1 MDNFKTIKFTDGDFS
16 LDVRVSVEDGTIWL
30 SANEIAKLFDVSI
43 ATARRVIKSTYNL
56 IESDVILSS
65 EKKSKNDFI
74 LRLSHKTRPITLYG
88 NSFIIEIEKELKG
101 KHFRTFENFII
112 KNQRY
117 KESDN
122 NSENNNIIIFDNGT
136 IKLDVSVSPKEET
149 VWLTQVQISLLFET
163 TVSNIS
169 MHIKNILS
177 DNELDPNSVIKDFLS
192 TAQDN
197 KQYLVQQYNLDMIL
211 AIGYRIKGKRAIEFR
226 KWVSNVL
233 KEYMIKGYAIN
244 ESRAIVTADNF
255 LRLENEI
262 YSLKN
267 KIESIVKDNSYVKE
281 KIVFKG
287 EVFDAY
293 ELISSIVSKANNKI
307 IIIDPYFDY
316 QSLIFLKKVSPKV
329 DRIIYKSRFSALSI
343 GEINKFIIQYG
354 KITVIDNNDF
364 HDRFIIIDDKECYS
378 IGSSLN
384 HAGTKTFGI
393 IKIETNELVEAILS
407 HLN

>member
-1 MDNFKTIKFTDGDFS
+1 MDNFKSIKFTDGDIS
-16 LDVRVSVEDGTIWL
+16 LDVKVSVEDGTIWL
-30 SANEIAKLFDVSI
+30 SANEMATLFNVAVTTI
-43 ATARRVIKSTYNL
+43 RRIIKSTYNVYNTTKSAISAKNASFASMVVRSAKKKPL
-56 IESDVILSS
+56 I
-65 EKKSKNDFI
+65 
-74 LRLSHKTRPITLYG
+74 LYG
-88 NSFIIEIEKELKG
+88 FNVIKTLGMRFNKDTVEKLESFVNESFRIKEN
-101 KHFRTFENFII
+101 H
-112 KNQRY
+112 
-117 KESDN
+117 
-122 NSENNNIIIFDNGT
+122 NIIIYNNGSLS
-136 IKLDVSVSPKEET
+136 LDVTISPKEET

-169 MHIKNILS
+169 IHIKNILS
-177 DNELDPNSVIKDFLS
+177 DNELDSDSVIKDFLS

-197 KQYLVQQYNLDMIL
+197 KQYLVRQYNLDMIL

-244 ESRAIVTADNF
+244 ENRAIITADNF

-267 KIESIVKDNSYVKE
+267 KIENIVKDNSYAKE

-293 ELISSIVSKANNKI
+293 ELISSIVSKANEKI

-329 DRIIYKSRFSALSI
+329 NRIIYKSRYSTLSI
-343 GEINKFIIQYG
+343 EEINKFIIQYG

-384 HAGTKTFGI
+384 YAGTKTFGI
-393 IKIETNELVEAILS
+393 IKIETKELVESILS

>member
-1 MDNFKTIKFTDGDFS
+1 MDNFKIIKFTDGDIS
-16 LDVRVSVEDGTIWL
+16 LDVRVSVEDNTIWL
-30 SANEIAKLFDVSI
+30 SANEMATLFNVAVTTI
-43 ATARRVIKSTYNL
+43 RRIIKSTYNVDDITKSAISAKNASFASMVVRSSKKKPL
-56 IESDVILSS
+56 I
-65 EKKSKNDFI
+65 
-74 LRLSHKTRPITLYG
+74 LYG
-88 NSFIIEIEKELKG
+88 FNVIKTVGMRFNKDIVEKLESFVNESFGIKEN
-101 KHFRTFENFII
+101 H
-112 KNQRY
+112 
-117 KESDN
+117 
-122 NSENNNIIIFDNGT
+122 NIIIYNNGSLS
-136 IKLDVSVSPKEET
+136 LDVTISPKEET

-169 MHIKNILS
+169 MHIKNILT
-177 DNELDPNSVIKDFLS
+177 DNELDPDSVIKEFLS

-197 KQYLVQQYNLDMIL
+197 KQYLVRQYNLDMIL

-244 ESRAIVTADNF
+244 ENRAIVTADNF

-267 KIESIVKDNSYVKE
+267 KIENIVKDNSYIKE

-316 QSLIFLKKVSPKV
+316 QSLIFLKKVSPEV
-329 DRIIYKSRFSALSI
+329 DRIIYKSHYSTLSI
-343 GEINKFIIQYG
+343 KEINKFIIQYG
-354 KITVIDNNDF
+354 EITVIDNNDF

-384 HAGTKTFGI
+384 YAGTKTFGI
-393 IKIETNELVEAILS
+393 IKIETKELVESILS

>member
-1 MDNFKTIKFTDGDFS
+1 MDNFKIIKFTDGDIS

-30 SANEIAKLFDVSI
+30 SASEMAVLFKVA
-43 ATARRVIKSTYNL
+43 ATTIRRIIKSTYNVDDTTKSAISAKNASFASMVVRSSKKKPL
-56 IESDVILSS
+56 I
-65 EKKSKNDFI
+65 
-74 LRLSHKTRPITLYG
+74 LYG
-88 NSFIIEIEKELKG
+88 FNVIKTVGMRFNKDIVEKLDSLVNESFGIKEN
-101 KHFRTFENFII
+101 R
-112 KNQRY
+112 
-117 KESDN
+117 
-122 NSENNNIIIFDNGT
+122 NIIIYNNGSLS
-136 IKLDVSVSPKEET
+136 LDVTISPKEET

-267 KIESIVKDNSYVKE
+267 KIENIVKDNSYVKE

-293 ELISSIVSKANNKI
+293 ELISTIVSKANNKI

-329 DRIIYKSRFSALSI
+329 NRIIYKSRYSTLSI

-354 KITVIDNNDF
+354 KITVINNNDF

-384 HAGTKTFGI
+384 YAGTKTFGI
-393 IKIETNELVEAILS
+393 IKIETKELVESILS

>member
-1 MDNFKTIKFTDGDFS
+1 MDNFKTIKFTDGDIS

-30 SANEIAKLFDVSI
+30 SANEMAVLFNVAVTTI
-43 ATARRVIKSTYNL
+43 RRIIKSTYNDYDTTKSAKNASFASMVVRSSKKKPL
-56 IESDVILSS
+56 I
-65 EKKSKNDFI
+65 
-74 LRLSHKTRPITLYG
+74 LYG
-88 NSFIIEIEKELKG
+88 FNVVKTVGMRFNKNIVEKLESFVNKSFGIKEN
-101 KHFRTFENFII
+101 H
-112 KNQRY
+112 
-117 KESDN
+117 
-122 NSENNNIIIFDNGT
+122 NIIIYNNGSLS
-136 IKLDVSVSPKEET
+136 LDVTISPKEET

-169 MHIKNILS
+169 MHIKNILN
-177 DNELDPNSVIKDFLS
+177 DNELDSDSVIKDFLS

-197 KQYLVQQYNLDMIL
+197 KQYLVRQYNLDMIL

-244 ESRAIVTADNF
+244 ENRAIVTADNF

-267 KIESIVKDNSYVKE
+267 KIESIVKENSYIKE

-329 DRIIYKSRFSALSI
+329 DRIIYKSRYSTLSI
-343 GEINKFIIQYG
+343 NEINKFIVQYG
-354 KITVIDNNDF
+354 KITVVDNNDF

-378 IGSSLN
+378 VGSSLN
-384 HAGTKTFGI
+384 YAGAKTFGI
-393 IKIETNELVEAILS
+393 IKIETKELVESILS
-407 HLN
+407 HLK

>member
-1 MDNFKTIKFTDGDFS
+1 MDNFKTIKFTDGDIS

-30 SANEIAKLFDVSI
+30 SANEMAILFNVVPTTI
-43 ATARRVIKSTYNL
+43 RRIIKSTYNVDDTTKSAISAKNASFASTVVRSSKKKPL
-56 IESDVILSS
+56 I
-65 EKKSKNDFI
+65 
-74 LRLSHKTRPITLYG
+74 LYG
-88 NSFIIEIEKELKG
+88 FNVIKTVGMRFNEDIVKKLESFVNESFGMKEN
-101 KHFRTFENFII
+101 H
-112 KNQRY
+112 
-117 KESDN
+117 
-122 NSENNNIIIFDNGT
+122 NIIIYNNGSLS
-136 IKLDVSVSPKEET
+136 LDVTISPKEET
-149 VWLTQVQISLLFET
+149 VWLTQVQISQLFET

-177 DNELDPNSVIKDFLS
+177 DNELDSDSVIKDFLS

-197 KQYLVQQYNLDMIL
+197 KQYLVRQYNLDMIL

-226 KWVSNVL
+226 KWASNVL
-233 KEYMIKGYAIN
+233 KEYMIKGYSIN
-244 ESRAIVTADNF
+244 ESRALVTADNF

-267 KIESIVKDNSYVKE
+267 KIENIVKDNSYIKE

-329 DRIIYKSRFSALSI
+329 DRIIYKSRYSTLSI
-343 GEINKFIIQYG
+343 EEINKFIVQYG
-354 KITVIDNNDF
+354 KITVVDNNDF

-384 HAGTKTFGI
+384 YAGNKTFGI
-393 IKIETNELVEAILS
+393 IKIETKELVEAILS
-407 HLN
+407 RLN

>member
-1 MDNFKTIKFTDGDFS
+1 MDNFKTIKFTDGDIS

-30 SANEIAKLFDVSI
+30 SANEMAILFNVVPTTI
-43 ATARRVIKSTYNL
+43 RRIIKSTYNVDDTTKSAISAKNASFASTVVRSSKKKPL
-56 IESDVILSS
+56 I
-65 EKKSKNDFI
+65 
-74 LRLSHKTRPITLYG
+74 LYG
-88 NSFIIEIEKELKG
+88 FNVIKTVGMRFNEDIVKKLESFVNESFGMKEN
-101 KHFRTFENFII
+101 H
-112 KNQRY
+112 
-117 KESDN
+117 
-122 NSENNNIIIFDNGT
+122 NIIIYNNGSLS
-136 IKLDVSVSPKEET
+136 LDVTISPKEET
-149 VWLTQVQISLLFET
+149 VWLTQVQISQLFET

-177 DNELDPNSVIKDFLS
+177 DNELDSDSVIKDFLS

-197 KQYLVQQYNLDMIL
+197 KQYLVRQYNLDMIL

-226 KWVSNVL
+226 KWASNVL
-233 KEYMIKGYAIN
+233 KEYMIKGYSIN
-244 ESRAIVTADNF
+244 ESRALVTADNF

-267 KIESIVKDNSYVKE
+267 KIENIVKDNSYIKE

-329 DRIIYKSRFSALSI
+329 DRIIYKSRYSTLSI
-343 GEINKFIIQYG
+343 EEINKFIVQYG
-354 KITVIDNNDF
+354 KITVVDNNDF

-384 HAGTKTFGI
+384 YAGNKTFGI
-393 IKIETNELVEAILS
+393 IKIETKELVEAILS
-407 HLN
+407 SLN

>member
-1 MDNFKTIKFTDGDFS
+1 MDNFKKIKFTDGDIS

-30 SANEIAKLFDVSI
+30 SANEMATLFNVAVTTI
-43 ATARRVIKSTYNL
+43 RRIIKSTYNVDDTTKSAISAKNASFASMVVRSSKKKPL
-56 IESDVILSS
+56 I
-65 EKKSKNDFI
+65 
-74 LRLSHKTRPITLYG
+74 LYG
-88 NSFIIEIEKELKG
+88 FNVIKTVGMRFNKDIVEKLESFVNESFGIKEN
-101 KHFRTFENFII
+101 H
-112 KNQRY
+112 
-117 KESDN
+117 
-122 NSENNNIIIFDNGT
+122 NIIIYNNGSLS
-136 IKLDVSVSPKEET
+136 LDVTISPKEET

-197 KQYLVQQYNLDMIL
+197 KQYLVQQYNLDMVL

-267 KIESIVKDNSYVKE
+267 KIENIVKDNSYVKE

-329 DRIIYKSRFSALSI
+329 DRIIYKSRYSTLSI

-354 KITVIDNNDF
+354 KITVINNNDF

-384 HAGTKTFGI
+384 YAGTKTFGI
-393 IKIETNELVEAILS
+393 IKIETEELIESILS

>member
-1 MDNFKTIKFTDGDFS
+1 MDNFRTIKFTDGDIS
-16 LDVRVSVEDGTIWL
+16 LDVRVSVEDNTIWL
-30 SANEIAKLFDVSI
+30 SANEMATLFNVAVTTI
-43 ATARRVIKSTYNL
+43 RRIIKSTYNVDDITKSAISAKNASFASMVVRSSKKKPL
-56 IESDVILSS
+56 I
-65 EKKSKNDFI
+65 
-74 LRLSHKTRPITLYG
+74 LYG
-88 NSFIIEIEKELKG
+88 FNVIKTVGMRFNKDIVEKLESFVNESFGIKEN
-101 KHFRTFENFII
+101 H
-112 KNQRY
+112 
-117 KESDN
+117 
-122 NSENNNIIIFDNGT
+122 NIIIYNNGSLS
-136 IKLDVSVSPKEET
+136 LDVTISPKEET

-169 MHIKNILS
+169 MHIKNILN
-177 DNELDPNSVIKDFLS
+177 DNELDSDSVIKDFLS

-197 KQYLVQQYNLDMIL
+197 KQYLVRQYNLDMIL
-211 AIGYRIKGKRAIEFR
+211 AIGYRIKGRRAIEFR

-244 ESRAIVTADNF
+244 ENRAIVTADNF

-267 KIESIVKDNSYVKE
+267 KIENIVKDNSYAKE

-316 QSLIFLKKVSPKV
+316 QSLIFLKKVSPNV
-329 DRIIYKSRFSALSI
+329 DRIIYKSRYSTLSI
-343 GEINKFIIQYG
+343 KEINKFIIQYG

-384 HAGTKTFGI
+384 YAGTKTFGI
-393 IKIETNELVEAILS
+393 IKIETKELVESLLS
-407 HLN
+407 HLK

>member
-1 MDNFKTIKFTDGDFS
+1 MDNFKIIKFTDGDIS
-16 LDVRVSVEDGTIWL
+16 LDVRVSVEDSTIWL
-30 SANEIAKLFDVSI
+30 SANEMATLFNVAVTTI
-43 ATARRVIKSTYNL
+43 RRIIKSTYNVDDITKSAISAKNASFASMVVHLPKKKPL
-56 IESDVILSS
+56 I
-65 EKKSKNDFI
+65 
-74 LRLSHKTRPITLYG
+74 LYG
-88 NSFIIEIEKELKG
+88 FNVVKTVGMRFNKDIVEKLESFVNESFGIKEN
-101 KHFRTFENFII
+101 H
-112 KNQRY
+112 
-117 KESDN
+117 
-122 NSENNNIIIFDNGT
+122 NIIIYNNGSLS
-136 IKLDVSVSPKEET
+136 LDVTISPKEET

-169 MHIKNILS
+169 MHIKNILT
-177 DNELDPNSVIKDFLS
+177 DNELDPDSVIKEFLS

-197 KQYLVQQYNLDMIL
+197 KQYLVRQYNLDMIL

-233 KEYMIKGYAIN
+233 KDYMIKGYAIN
-244 ESRAIVTADNF
+244 ENRAIVTADNF

-267 KIESIVKDNSYVKE
+267 KIESIVKDNSYIKE
-281 KIVFKG
+281 KIIFKG

-316 QSLIFLKKVSPKV
+316 QSLIFLKKVSPEV
-329 DRIIYKSRFSALSI
+329 DRIIYKSHYSTLSI
-343 GEINKFIIQYG
+343 KEINKFIIQYG
-354 KITVIDNNDF
+354 EITVIDNNDF

-384 HAGTKTFGI
+384 YAGTKTFGI
-393 IKIETNELVEAILS
+393 IKIETKELVESILS

>member
-1 MDNFKTIKFTDGDFS
+1 MDNFKTIKFADGDIS

-30 SANEIAKLFDVSI
+30 SANEMATLFNVA
-43 ATARRVIKSTYNL
+43 ATTIRRIIKSTYNVDDTTKSAMSAKNASFASMVVRSSKKKPL
-56 IESDVILSS
+56 I
-65 EKKSKNDFI
+65 
-74 LRLSHKTRPITLYG
+74 LYG
-88 NSFIIEIEKELKG
+88 FNVIKTVGMRFNKDIIEKLDSFVNESFGIKEN
-101 KHFRTFENFII
+101 R
-112 KNQRY
+112 
-117 KESDN
+117 
-122 NSENNNIIIFDNGT
+122 NIIIYNNGSLS
-136 IKLDVSVSPKEET
+136 LDVTISPKEET

-267 KIESIVKDNSYVKE
+267 KIENIVKDNSYVKE

-329 DRIIYKSRFSALSI
+329 DRTIYKSRYSTLSI

-364 HDRFIIIDDKECYS
+364 HDRFIIIDNKECYS

-384 HAGTKTFGI
+384 YAGTKTFGI
-393 IKIETNELVEAILS
+393 IKIETKELVKSILS

>member
-1 MDNFKTIKFTDGDFS
+1 MDNFKIIKFTDGDIS

-30 SANEIAKLFDVSI
+30 SANEMATLFNVAVTTI
-43 ATARRVIKSTYNL
+43 RRIIKSTYNVDDITKSAISAKNASFASMVVRSSKKKPL
-56 IESDVILSS
+56 I
-65 EKKSKNDFI
+65 
-74 LRLSHKTRPITLYG
+74 LYG
-88 NSFIIEIEKELKG
+88 FNVIKTVGMRFNKDIVEKLESFVNESFGIKEN
-101 KHFRTFENFII
+101 H
-112 KNQRY
+112 
-117 KESDN
+117 
-122 NSENNNIIIFDNGT
+122 NIIIYNNGSLS
-136 IKLDVSVSPKEET
+136 LDVTISPKEET

-177 DNELDPNSVIKDFLS
+177 DKELDPDSVIKEFLN

-197 KQYLVQQYNLDMIL
+197 KQYLVRQYNLDMIL

-244 ESRAIVTADNF
+244 ENRAIVTADNF

-267 KIESIVKDNSYVKE
+267 KIENIVKDNSYIKE

-316 QSLIFLKKVSPKV
+316 QCLIFLKKVSPKV
-329 DRIIYKSRFSALSI
+329 DRIIYKSHYSTLSI
-343 GEINKFIIQYG
+343 KEINKFIIQYG

-384 HAGTKTFGI
+384 YAGTKTFGI
-393 IKIETNELVEAILS
+393 IKIETKELVESILS

>member
-1 MDNFKTIKFTDGDFS
+1 MDNIETIKFTDGDIS

-30 SANEIAKLFDVSI
+30 SANEMAILFNVAVTTI
-43 ATARRVIKSTYNL
+43 RRIIKSTYNVDDTTKSA
-56 IESDVILSS
+56 ISAKNASFASMVVRSS
-65 EKKSKNDFI
+65 KKKP
-74 LRLSHKTRPITLYG
+74 LVLYG
-88 NSFIIEIEKELKG
+88 FNVIKTVGMRFNEDIVKKLESFVNESFGMKEN
-101 KHFRTFENFII
+101 H
-112 KNQRY
+112 
-117 KESDN
+117 
-122 NSENNNIIIFDNGT
+122 NIIIYNNGSLS
-136 IKLDVSVSPKEET
+136 LDVTISPKEET

-169 MHIKNILS
+169 MHIKNILN
-177 DNELDPNSVIKDFLS
+177 DNELDSDSVIKDFLS

-197 KQYLVQQYNLDMIL
+197 KQYLVRQYNLDMIL

-244 ESRAIVTADNF
+244 ENRAIVTADNF
-255 LRLENEI
+255 IRLENEI

-267 KIESIVKDNSYVKE
+267 KIENIVKENTYIKE

-329 DRIIYKSRFSALSI
+329 DRIIYKSRYSTLSI
-343 GEINKFIIQYG
+343 EEINKFIVQYG
-354 KITVIDNNDF
+354 KITVVDNNDF

-384 HAGTKTFGI
+384 YAGTKTFGI
-393 IKIETNELVEAILS
+393 IKIETKELVEAILS
-407 HLN
+407 SLN